1 MDYETL
7 TIGFARRATA
17 YKRMDLIFHDS
28 ATNNS
33 HGSINIGKMQFVFAA
48 KPILTIPQEKN

>member
-17 YKRMDLIFHDS
+17 YKRHSPDIFSDIERLKKRKQ
-28 ATNNS
+28 A
-33 HGSINIGKMQFVFAA
+33 G
-48 KPILTIPQEKN
+48 EEYR